1 MFEVAAAAKKE
12 VEGFN
17 EPADRFMKEVGGFV
31 EEKARAELD
40 RLKTTTG
47 EIAKLHQD
55 VCDFYTIGGQD
66 DMRTDSVEF
75 FKMWR
80 TFLQDANTAM
90 PKAQQQRGAGLGRKM
105 SSAHKNASADDAAQR
120 AMKAKKAQIAELQ
133 AKLGIIK

>member
-40 RLKTTTG
+40 RLKTATG

-80 TFLQDANTAM
+80 AFLQDANTAM
-90 PKAQQQRGAGLGRKM
+90 PKA
-105 SSAHKNASADDAAQR
+105 
-120 AMKAKKAQIAELQ
+120 
-133 AKLGIIK
+133 